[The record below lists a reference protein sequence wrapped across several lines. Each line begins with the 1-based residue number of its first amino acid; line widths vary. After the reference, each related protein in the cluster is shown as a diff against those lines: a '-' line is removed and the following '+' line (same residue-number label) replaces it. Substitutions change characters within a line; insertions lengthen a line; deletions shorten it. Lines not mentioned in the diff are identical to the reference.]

1 MDEQAPISRRTFIV
15 VSALSAASAGCAVGC
30 ARFQPAAALS
40 PEERR
45 LVEAVADQI
54 IPPDDTPGGKE
65 AGVAEYVD
73 RQLCG
78 PYQRFLADYRNGLE
92 KIDRTSRR
100 LHQQAFAD
108 LPFPRQTALL
118 EAIEAGKVPDGIWKP
133 NEAGQF
139 FRLVSDHC
147 LQGFYGSPRHGGNR
161 DFVSWR
167 MIGLDN
173 PQIVGRIVVP

>member
-1 MDEQAPISRRTFIV
+1 MEEQAPVSRRTFIV
-15 VSALSAASAGCAVGC
+15 VSALSAASAGCAIGC

-40 PEERR
+40 PDERR

-65 AGVAEYVD
+65 AGVAEFID
-73 RQLCG
+73 RQLHG
-78 PYQRFLADYRNGLE
+78 TYQHFLPDYRKGLDR
-92 KIDRTSRR
+92 IDRTSRR
-100 LHQQAFAD
+100 LHQRVFAD
-108 LPFPRQTALL
+108 LTTTHQTALL
-118 EAIEAGKVPDGIWKP
+118 EMIEADKAPEGIWEP

-139 FRLVSDHC
+139 FRLISDHC

-173 PQIVGRIVVP
+173 PQIVGRLAVP